1 MGVKFGRE
9 YVEII
14 EEMSEVMS
22 GVRHCH
28 EWFEMSGED
37 WRQMDDEERNEC
49 ISTLADDIF
58 YGLGADP
65 SISFGTCQISYDS
78 DNHIIKISS
87 EDNIVHV
94 IRLI

>member
-9 YVEII
+9 YVDII
-14 EEMSEVMS
+14 EEMSDVMS
-22 GVRHCH
+22 GVEQCH

-37 WRQMDDEERNEC
+37 WLQMDESERRAC
-49 ISTLADDIF
+49 ISTMADDIF

-65 SISFGTCQISYDS
+65 SISFGSCQIHYDA
-78 DNHIIKISS
+78 DNHIIKISAD
-87 EDNIVHV
+87 DNIVHV